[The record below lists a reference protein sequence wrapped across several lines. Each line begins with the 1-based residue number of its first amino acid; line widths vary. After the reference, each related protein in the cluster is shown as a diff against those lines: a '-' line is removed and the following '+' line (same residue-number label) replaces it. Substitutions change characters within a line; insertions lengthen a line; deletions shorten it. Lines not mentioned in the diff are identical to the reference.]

1 MESLAA
7 RTIFVLASLACSAR
21 SLAPEISVLAS
32 QAVPAIALRLLTT
45 TGSFAIDVGGQPWF
59 VGEPVTLLVGRFLYS
74 AADGS
79 LAQLSNSSSSGS
91 DALGS
96 YASTTIAWRTVG
108 GPSPGAPFETGFL
121 VYDGGA
127 ALQFVATL
135 PGGAASQPLDGVNA
149 TLTGGL
155 ASTFPALAL
164 APYAQSLQLGSV
176 YQAPKSGNCGWTV
189 NALPAFPVPSGGL
202 LVLEPLNASA
212 PRAAVGVAALTEQ
225 TAVRQAAV
233 PAGAGGTGGFAL
245 ALGPGAE
252 FALGAG
258 FQSRALLVAVA
269 AASAP
274 PPVIAPGGTAAAA
287 DLGLPS
293 GGPGA
298 ALRLLGDALL
308 SYHNKTRPEMN
319 FDDIHS
325 GLGISTTTFYFYNP
339 CDCGRWANNTCPPDD
354 GSNPGRLPHCMTY
367 ADTLVAVA
375 AEWRERKIPFTHMLL
390 DSFWYGASTILTQP
404 PARPPAR
411 PPQL

>member
-1 MESLAA
+1 
-7 RTIFVLASLACSAR
+7 V
-21 SLAPEISVLAS
+21 
-32 QAVPAIALRLLTT
+32 
-45 TGSFAIDVGGQPWF
+45 
-59 VGEPVTLLVGRFLYS
+59 
-74 AADGS
+74 
-79 LAQLSNSSSSGS
+79 
-91 DALGS
+91 
-96 YASTTIAWRTVG
+96 
-108 GPSPGAPFETGFL
+108 
-121 VYDGGA
+121 VYDNGA
-127 ALQFVATL
+127 ALQFFATL
-135 PGGAASQPLDGVNA
+135 PSGAASQPLDGANA
-149 TLTGGL
+149 SLTGGL

-164 APYAQSLQLGSV
+164 APDAQSLQLGSV
-176 YQAPKSGNCGWTV
+176 YQALKCVNCGWTV

-233 PAGAGGTGGFAL
+233 PAGAGGAGGFAL

-258 FQSRALLVAVA
+258 FQARTLIVAVA

-287 DLGLPS
+287 DLGFPS

-308 SYHNKTRPEMN
+308 SYHNKTRPAMN
-319 FDDIHS
+319 FDDIHA

-375 AEWRERKIPFTHMLL
+375 AEWRARQIPFTHMLL
-390 DSFWYGASTILTQP
+390 DSFWYGASTILSYS

-411 PPQL
+411 PAPLTLNKPNLLGLGRFHAPLHRRACLMELASGRTTRRSWRRCTPSPRRSSRSATRLGATFRSGRIMGTSCPRPRTRPSTTLRP